1 VLLGCVGPSLADGCP
16 LAITT
21 EITDGCGVGQL
32 LCFRGIQAITTDTV
46 IAYITYDDW
55 PNISPVST
63 VKPAWSEATLRLV
76 FLQMQ

>member
-1 VLLGCVGPSLADGCP
+1 MLLGCVGLSLADGCP
-16 LAITT
+16 LATS

-46 IAYITYDDW
+46 IAYITHDDW
-55 PNISPVST
+55 PNISSVST